1 MGRGGEGMNETPWT
15 DRLHYKYGLSIDFFH
30 GVKEIEI
37 TLATAKREIERLEE
51 EQIQIG
57 KSHCRVMGETVKPL
71 KMEIERLKE
80 RLAIEIKWGHQ
91 NCTPENCLSSG
102 EDCPAA
108 LAGAGETEKE
118 VVR

>member
-1 MGRGGEGMNETPWT
+1 MKEPLSVRI
-15 DRLHYKYGLSIDFFH
+15 YKFT
-30 GVKEIEI
+30 KE
-37 TLATAKREIERLEE
+37 ARPGWSVERLED
-51 EQIQIG
+51 
-57 KSHCRVMGETVKPL
+57 ETYFPDWISEIREL
-71 KMEIERLKE
+71 EAEIERLKE